1 MLHRAAEKG
10 HIGLR
15 ATRTRR
21 LRSWADAGTRYDER
35 MTEAPHGELND
46 LRRRADDLRLPYAE
60 QATMPSVVYHYC
72 DLDAAIHILQECSVR
87 ASNIAHSND
96 PTEVAYGQRILQSVV
111 KSDFPIFSFRDI
123 FAIVADIDFYAS
135 CFSGNGD
142 LLPQWRA
149 YCSNGKG
156 VALGVHTSVL
166 LGHKEMLFVRM
177 EYDEDKQRQLARETI
192 KVYEQPLI
200 DAYPNEAKVATLAH
214 ELALQFVVL
223 KGMFKSPAY
232 ESEREYRLFNTLPK
246 PVAAHDFKLKFR
258 AAGAAGSVLVPYYD
272 VSVASSRDERAG
284 RPFAEIILGPC
295 MPLRTSRDGLKLLLG
310 SSKLGDV
317 PICRSRVRMNCS

>member
-1 MLHRAAEKG
+1 VVTEELDDE
-10 HIGLR
+10 LS
-15 ATRTRR
+15 R
-21 LRSWADAGTRYDER
+21 LRKQ
-35 MTEAPHGELND
+35 
-46 LRRRADDLRLPYAE
+46 ADDLRLPYSE
-60 QATMPSVVYHYC
+60 QATMPPAVYHYC
-72 DLDAAIHILQECSVR
+72 SLDAAIHILQECSVR

-96 PTEVAYGQRILQSVV
+96 PTEVAYGQRVLQSVV
-111 KSDFPIFSFRDI
+111 KSDFPIFTFRDI
-123 FAIVADIDFYAS
+123 FALVADIDFYAA

-166 LGHKEMLFVRM
+166 VSHKEMLFVRM
-177 EYDEDKQRQLARETI
+177 EYDEAKQRQLARDTI
-192 KVYEQPLI
+192 RIYEQPLV
-200 DAYPNEAKVATLAH
+200 DAYPNEERVDALGH

-246 PVAAHDFKLKFR
+246 PVTAHDFKLKFR

-272 VSVASSRDERAG
+272 VSLASSRDEKAD
-284 RPFAEIILGPC
+284 RPFAEFILGPC
-295 MPLRTSRDGLKLLLG
+295 MPLRTSRDGLRLLIG
-310 SSKLGDV
+310 STKLGDV
-317 PICRSRVRMNCS
+317 PIYRSRVRMNCS